1 MFTAKIGGRSLYGHI
16 DRFISVRCH
25 FSGKCIEFAKV
36 SWFARPVYPDRD
48 PLTVDISL
56 RGTPVPA
63 PPLLYLD
70 EIDPARIC
78 YYIDTGRERMSVMR
92 IEGVDVSPEL

>member
-1 MFTAKIGGRSLYGHI
+1 M
-16 DRFISVRCH
+16 
-25 FSGKCIEFAKV
+25 V
-36 SWFARPVYPDRD
+36 SWFARPVYPDGD

-56 RGTPVPA
+56 SGDPVKA
-63 PPLLYLD
+63 PTLLYLH

-78 YYIDTGRERMSVMR
+78 YYVDSNCERMSVMR

>member
-16 DRFISVRCH
+16 DRFVSVRCH
-25 FSGKCIEFAKV
+25 FSGKCSEFAKV
-36 SWFARPVYPDRD
+36 SWFARPVYPDSD

-56 RGTPVPA
+56 RGASVKA
-63 PPLLYLD
+63 PTLLHLD

-78 YYIDTGRERMSVMR
+78 YYVDRECERMSVMR
-92 IEGVDVSPEL
+92 IEGVDVSPDL